1 MKLIQ
6 KPFVFLRHG
15 ETAMNQQQRI
25 GGRTDTP
32 LNSTGQQEAD
42 AAAVLLADICWR
54 YIAASPLL
62 RAWETAQR
70 ATRMQN
76 ITAVDGLRERD
87 WGLLEGAPW
96 SEVPPYTETPPEGE
110 SWADFTQRVVLA
122 LNNQLSQ
129 HDWPL
134 IVAHSGIFRVIR
146 AQVTGTPEG
155 ERIGNAQPILVLP
168 PDAEQPNWTFTP
180 LTTDTKEYYFD

>member
-54 YIAASPLL
+54 YIAASHCYGPGK
-62 RAWETAQR
+62 R
-70 ATRMQN
+70 
-76 ITAVDGLRERD
+76 
-87 WGLLEGAPW
+87 
-96 SEVPPYTETPPEGE
+96 
-110 SWADFTQRVVLA
+110 
-122 LNNQLSQ
+122 LS
-129 HDWPL
+129 
-134 IVAHSGIFRVIR
+134 V
-146 AQVTGTPEG
+146 
-155 ERIGNAQPILVLP
+155 QPGCKI
-168 PDAEQPNWTFTP
+168 
-180 LTTDTKEYYFD
+180 